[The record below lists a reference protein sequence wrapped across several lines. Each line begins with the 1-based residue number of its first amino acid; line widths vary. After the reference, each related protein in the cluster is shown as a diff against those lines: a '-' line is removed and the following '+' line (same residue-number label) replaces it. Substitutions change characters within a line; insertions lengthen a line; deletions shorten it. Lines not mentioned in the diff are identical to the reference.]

1 MSARNDGI
9 APRTKRGAATGEGG
23 LTAFRRRHG
32 RLMARIGLHTLML
45 LGLAVTLLPFWWM
58 VMASFMP
65 GGEAST
71 FPPRFWPSRW
81 STEHYATLWER
92 LQIGRFFLN
101 SLILAGGVTLVSLLV
116 NSLAGYAFVKFAF
129 RGRKA
134 IFSLLLTSLVIPGQV
149 TMLPVFLM
157 LKQMGL
163 LNSYFG
169 IIIPGMASIFGIFL
183 IRQYLQGVP
192 DSLIE
197 AARIDGAGE
206 LRIYWTI
213 ILPLAKPILVT
224 LALFTFMGT
233 WNDFLWPLIVLNR
246 QEMYTLPVAIA
257 NLMGEHAPDPEL
269 MMAGAVVTILPI
281 LLLFLALQK
290 YYIQGILMGG
300 LKE

>member
-1 MSARNDGI
+1 MSM
-9 APRTKRGAATGEGG
+9 PLRT
-23 LTAFRRRHG
+23 TAQAHKPLLRRLRKSVP
-32 RLMARIGLHTLML
+32 IML
-45 LGLAVTLLPFWWM
+45 LHLAMLFGLVLTLLPFWWM

-65 GGEAST
+65 NGEAST
-71 FPPRFWPSRW
+71 FPPRFWPSQW
-81 STEHYATLWER
+81 SLGQYQTLYER

-101 SLILAGGVTLVSLLV
+101 SLILASGVTLVSLLV
-116 NSLAGYAFVKFAF
+116 NSMAGYAFAKFAF
-129 RGRKA
+129 RGKKT
-134 IFSLLLTSLVIPGQV
+134 IFASLLASLVIPGQV
-149 TMLPVFLM
+149 TMLPVFLL
-157 LKQMGL
+157 LKHMGL

-183 IRQYLQGVP
+183 IRQYLQGIP

-197 AARIDGAGE
+197 AARIDGAGDFK
-206 LRIYWTI
+206 IYWRI
-213 ILPLAKPILVT
+213 VLPLAMPILVT

-246 QEMYTLPVAIA
+246 QDMYTLPVAIA

-281 LLLFLALQK
+281 LILFMALQK

>member
-1 MSARNDGI
+1 MSIPLRAMAQAQKPLLRRLRKSVPVI
-9 APRTKRGAATGEGG
+9 LLHLAMLFG
-23 LTAFRRRHG
+23 L
-32 RLMARIGLHTLML
+32 L
-45 LGLAVTLLPFWWM
+45 LTLLPFWWM

-65 GGEAST
+65 NGEAST
-71 FPPRFWPSRW
+71 FPPRFWPSQW
-81 STEHYATLWER
+81 SLGQYQTLYER
-92 LQIGRFFLN
+92 LQIGRFFMN
-101 SLILAGGVTLVSLLV
+101 SLILASGVTLVSLLV
-116 NSLAGYAFVKFAF
+116 NSMAGYAFAKFAF
-129 RGRKA
+129 RGKKT
-134 IFSLLLTSLVIPGQV
+134 IFASLLASLVIPGQV
-149 TMLPVFLM
+149 TMLPVFLL
-157 LKQMGL
+157 LKHMGL

-183 IRQYLQGVP
+183 IRQYLQGIP

-197 AARIDGAGE
+197 AARIDGAGDFK
-206 LRIYWTI
+206 IYWRI
-213 ILPLAKPILVT
+213 VLPLAMPILVT

-246 QEMYTLPVAIA
+246 QDMYTLPVAIA

-281 LLLFLALQK
+281 LILFMALQK

>member
-1 MSARNDGI
+1 MSM
-9 APRTKRGAATGEGG
+9 PLRT
-23 LTAFRRRHG
+23 TAQAHKPLLRRLRKNVP
-32 RLMARIGLHTLML
+32 IML
-45 LGLAVTLLPFWWM
+45 LHLAMLFGLVLTLLPFWWM

-65 GGEAST
+65 NGEAST
-71 FPPRFWPSRW
+71 FPPRFWPSQW
-81 STEHYATLWER
+81 SLGQYQTLYER

-101 SLILAGGVTLVSLLV
+101 SLILASGVTLVSLLV
-116 NSLAGYAFVKFAF
+116 NSMAGYAFAKFAF
-129 RGRKA
+129 RGKKT
-134 IFSLLLTSLVIPGQV
+134 IFASLLASLVIPGQV
-149 TMLPVFLM
+149 TMLPVFLL
-157 LKQMGL
+157 LKHMGL

-183 IRQYLQGVP
+183 IRQYLQGIP

-197 AARIDGAGE
+197 AARIDGAGDFK
-206 LRIYWTI
+206 IYWRI
-213 ILPLAKPILVT
+213 VLPLAMPILVT

-246 QEMYTLPVAIA
+246 QDMYTLPVAIA

-281 LLLFLALQK
+281 LILFMALQK

>member
-1 MSARNDGI
+1 MNKVTADQPVQSLPPQR
-9 APRTKRGAATGEGG
+9 EGQ
-23 LTAFRRRHG
+23 LQHYYRRHIKG
-32 RLMARIGLHTLML
+32 IQSAALHLVML

-65 GGEAST
+65 AGEAST
-71 FPPRFWPSRW
+71 FPPRFWPSSW
-81 STEHYATLWER
+81 SPEHYLRLWER
-92 LQIGRFFLN
+92 LQIGRYFLN
-101 SLILAGGVTLVSLLV
+101 SLVLAGGVTLVSLLV
-116 NSLAGYAFVKFAF
+116 NSLAGYAFAKYAF
-129 RGRKA
+129 KGKNA
-134 IFSLLLTSLVIPGQV
+134 IFGLLLSSLVIPGQV
-149 TMLPVFLM
+149 TMLPVFLL
-157 LKQMGL
+157 LKHMGL
-163 LNSYFG
+163 LNSYLG
-169 IIIPGMASIFGIFL
+169 IIIPGAASIFGIFL

-197 AARIDGAGE
+197 AARIDGAGD

-281 LLLFLALQK
+281 LVLFLALQK